1 MDWSE
6 DDADAQTNAGG
17 ALADGRQGKI
27 GSAVMGPLGA
37 EVVLR
42 EPDAMEAH
50 LLGVGDLLQ
59 GLPDAAGLAVGGPG
73 LGDLNLVEESDLHG
87 VPPM

>member
-1 MDWSE
+1 MVDWSE

-17 ALADGRQGKI
+17 ALADGRQGQV
-27 GSAVMGPLGA
+27 GGAVMGPLGA
-37 EVVLR
+37 EVVFL

-50 LLGVGDLLQ
+50 LLGISNLLQ

-73 LGDLNLVEESDLHG
+73 LGDT
-87 VPPM
+87 